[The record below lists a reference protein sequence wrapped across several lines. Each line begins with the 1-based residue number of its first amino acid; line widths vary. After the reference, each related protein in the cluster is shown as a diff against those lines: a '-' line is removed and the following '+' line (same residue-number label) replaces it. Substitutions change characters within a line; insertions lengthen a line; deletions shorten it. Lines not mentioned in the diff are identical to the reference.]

1 MPIELSI
8 EMRDGY
14 LRFDLT
20 GKRMVGEFAAEMPK
34 IWARI
39 AKECEASGATRML
52 GVSHLTGPARLADV
66 YESAAAGCAMLMSSR
81 CRRVAF
87 AILGGEDVLE
97 QNRLGESMAALRGLD
112 VRMFSSE
119 PAALEWLL
127 KDA

>member
-1 MPIELSI
+1 MPIELSM

-20 GKRMVGEFAAEMPK
+20 GKRVVGEFAVEMLK
-34 IWARI
+34 IWERI

-66 YESAAAGCAMLMSSR
+66 YESAASGCAMLLTSR
-81 CRRVAF
+81 CRKVAF
-87 AILGGEDVLE
+87 AILGGGDVLE

-119 PAALEWLL
+119 AAALEWLL
-127 KDA
+127 Q